1 MTLHRLTRRIR
12 IARPAAE
19 VFAWHERPGAFER
32 LQPPW
37 EQVEVIA
44 RSGGIRDGATV
55 SLRTKAGPVWLRWD
69 VVHGD
74 YLAGVQFRDRQRRGP
89 FKYWEHL
96 HRVEPDGPEAS
107 ILVDD
112 ISYALPGGAAGALA
126 APMVRRRLERMF
138 DYRHAVTKSD
148 LEAANGR
155 PGVRSLRVL
164 VSGASGL
171 VGRTL
176 VPLLTTQGHSV
187 VRLVRRAAAGP
198 DEARWDPVRGTIDL
212 TGAGRIDAVVNLA
225 GAGIADGRWSVPRRR
240 EILES
245 RVSGTRTLVA
255 ALARLPDRPEVL
267 INASAVG
274 FYGDR
279 GDELLHESAAGGR
292 GFLAE
297 VCQAWEAELAA
308 AEAIGVRTVAL
319 RTGMVLTPAGGALAR
334 LLPLVHCGLSG
345 PLGSGQQWTGW
356 ITPDDLSGLMLAAMT
371 DARWRGPVNAVAPEV
386 VRQREFASVLGRVLG
401 RPAFLPTP
409 AWALKLGLGEMAQ
422 ELLLSSARVEPTKA
436 LALGYAY
443 RHRSLFAALTHMLG
457 RTVSL

>member
-1 MTLHRLTRRIR
+1 MTSHRLTRRVR

-37 EQVEVIA
+37 EQVQVIR

-55 SLRTKAGPVWLRWD
+55 SVRTKAGPVWLRWD
-69 VVHGD
+69 VRHHD
-74 YLAGVQFRDRQRRGP
+74 YVAGVQFRDHQQRGP
-89 FKYWEHL
+89 FRQWEHL
-96 HRVEPDGPEAS
+96 HRIEPDGPDAC

-112 ISYALPGGAAGALA
+112 ITYALPGGAVGRLAEAG
-126 APMVRRRLERMF
+126 VRRRLERMF
-138 DYRHAVTKSD
+138 DYRHAVTKAD
-148 LEAANGR
+148 LETTNGTSN
-155 PGVRSLRVL
+155 GRSLRIL

-171 VGRTL
+171 VGRVL

-187 VRLVRRAAAGP
+187 VRLVRRASTGP
-198 DEARWDPVRGTIDL
+198 DEARWDPMRGTLDL
-212 TGAGRIDAVVNLA
+212 TGVGRIDAVVNLA

-245 RVSGTRTLVA
+245 RVNGTRTLVA
-255 ALARLPDRPEVL
+255 ALARLPERPDVL

-279 GDELLHESAAGGR
+279 GDEVLTESAAGGR

-297 VCQAWEAELAA
+297 VCQAWETEMAA
-308 AEAIGVRTVAL
+308 AEVIGLRTVAL

-334 LLPLVHCGLSG
+334 MLPLFHGGLGG
-345 PLGSGQQWTGW
+345 PLGSGRQWTGW
-356 ITPDDLSGLMLAAMT
+356 ITPDDLCGMILAAIA

-386 VRQREFASVLGRVLG
+386 MRQREFASTLGRVLR
-401 RPAFLPTP
+401 RPVFLPTP
-409 AWALKLGLGEMAQ
+409 AWALTLGFGEMAR
-422 ELLLSSARVEPTKA
+422 ELLLSSARVEPAKA
-436 LALGYAY
+436 RALGYTY
-443 RHRSLFAALTHMLG
+443 RHGALSAALTHMLG
-457 RTVSL
+457 RRGSR